1 LTAAGLPRSSA
12 LAAVL
17 AYRLVN
23 FWMILIGG
31 WMLMALLAHRRIGP
45 VASPQDSPG
54 RSPGPGQ

>member
-1 LTAAGLPRSSA
+1 
-12 LAAVL
+12 VL

-45 VASPQDSPG
+45 DQGSPDSPG
-54 RSPGPGQ
+54 RSPSPGG